1 MPGAGNS
8 TSATVRK
15 LEPVFE
21 NSVSKICFIV
31 L

>member
-8 TSATVRK
+8 TSATLRK
-15 LEPVFE
+15 LEPDFE
-21 NSVSKICFIV
+21 NSVSKICFMV